1 MTTPLILS
9 DFGIS
14 ETSDVID
21 DIENEY
27 IDAPPMYKVEV
38 DLRGMGDSCMTLDAL
53 EKTAM
58 SSESSLEDRFLAFKS
73 MYQSPYVNKNQRCIA
88 VLLHVLEDETIPR
101 ESRFTWLTQLK
112 VASDSL
118 DVCLYGYVFWFY
130 TYDDPLLYKLLS
142 AQFMLTHPV
151 SDYPFIKTH
160 IKFSQQYLYQLSKKE
175 TISVQLRSE
184 AADLLIRLGT
194 PNYRKAAEGI
204 IESLGQLYVPKRD
217 RTLYTNTQNVHLI
230 DMESFKSVITWL
242 TSEPL
247 LVQLDHIYT
256 WCQSTQDELATTSFQ
271 RIMMDTGIYY
281 GVPMTDIIRHVF
293 QRIQAS
299 QYRLEL
305 EKRLLEELRE
315 MNGWCSS
322 GHIIRLVNVLQGF
335 EENAIIKV
343 SIKDEIRAAV
353 FSRLRYH
360 MKTCSKELQ
369 DELLLA
375 FCQDD
380 KTLLIEFIDTYSPYE
395 ELKAEYKNAD
405 AEEFDRYY
413 HQSVRDFMG

>member
-1 MTTPLILS
+1 MTTPLVLS
-9 DFGIS
+9 DFGV
-14 ETSDVID
+14 EDLSDLD
-21 DIENEY
+21 DLNNEY

-53 EKTAM
+53 EKTAL
-58 SSESSLEDRFLAFKS
+58 SHTFSLEDRFLAFKS
-73 MYQSPYVNKNQRCIA
+73 MYQSPYVNKNQRCIS

-101 ESRFTWLTQLK
+101 ESRFSWLTQLK

-142 AQFMLTHPV
+142 AQFMLSHPV

-160 IKFSQQYLYQLSKKE
+160 IKFSQQYLYQLSKKD

-194 PNYRKAAEGI
+194 PNYRKAAEEV
-204 IESLGQLYVPKRD
+204 IESLGQSYVAKRD
-217 RTLYTNTQNVHLI
+217 RTLYTNSQNVHLI
-230 DMESFKSVITWL
+230 DMESVKGVITWL

-247 LVQLDHIYT
+247 LIQLDHIYT
-256 WCQSTQDELATTSFQ
+256 WCQSTKDDMAIKSFQ

-281 GVPMTDIIRHVF
+281 GTSMTDIFRHVF

-299 QYRLEL
+299 EHRIEL
-305 EKRLLEELRE
+305 EQRLLEELRE

-322 GHIIRLVNVLQGF
+322 GHIVRLVNVLHGF
-335 EENAIIKV
+335 DEKANITVPIKE
-343 SIKDEIRAAV
+343 EIRAAV
-353 FSRLRYH
+353 YSRLSYN

-369 DELLLA
+369 DELIMS
-375 FCQDD
+375 FSQED
-380 KTLLIEFIDTYSPYE
+380 KTLLIELEQKTDTSESKLTVNKP
-395 ELKAEYKNAD
+395 
-405 AEEFDRYY
+405 
-413 HQSVRDFMG
+413 SS